1 MVFRGE
7 CDFVF
12 LIVILGLVESKE
24 VIWRFDT
31 DISNPDN
38 WVDGKLAAGC
48 KGVHFAAVN
57 SAPVYVDRLTAI
69 ELTFP
74 QDGEIYF
81 SNDVVVEFKDNRKCI
96 NLKPLNYYDW
106 YDPDSWRLADNN
118 AAIPDKEKIPCRHD
132 DVILPKLE
140 HTPID
145 HHTYTTAIVNSVKIT
160 DKNLPFNNMSP
171 DDNVVIMTDPRKC
184 SDPYGCLCHDQPIFC
199 PTKQTTQKLK
209 CSDPVTPEEFCR
221 EICGAYLTYTPGEGP
236 TLEQVKKH
244 LKEFEADT
252 YVSRVKNY
260 LGKEVVQVVFSEK
273 EYSGRSLEEAERFRG
288 FLQSAKAESLH
299 IYKSG
304 NYYAEGGS
312 GLSIVFGSLV
322 SVLVFFGVV
331 FYVYGDGSIN
341 VMVSR

>member
-1 MVFRGE
+1 M
-7 CDFVF
+7 
-12 LIVILGLVESKE
+12 
-24 VIWRFDT
+24 
-31 DISNPDN
+31 
-38 WVDGKLAAGC
+38 
-48 KGVHFAAVN
+48 
-57 SAPVYVDRLTAI
+57 
-69 ELTFP
+69 
-74 QDGEIYF
+74 
-81 SNDVVVEFKDNRKCI
+81 
-96 NLKPLNYYDW
+96 
-106 YDPDSWRLADNN
+106 
-118 AAIPDKEKIPCRHD
+118 
-132 DVILPKLE
+132 
-140 HTPID
+140 
-145 HHTYTTAIVNSVKIT
+145 
-160 DKNLPFNNMSP
+160 
-171 DDNVVIMTDPRKC
+171 
-184 SDPYGCLCHDQPIFC
+184 
-199 PTKQTTQKLK
+199 
-209 CSDPVTPEEFCR
+209 
-221 EICGAYLTYTPGEGP
+221 TYTPGEGP